1 MKEDVTERSRKNY
14 VHMEN
19 YHRTQLGNNRHVS
32 EVKFQ
37 QTEGHF
43 LSLATLVM
51 NWKQMI
57 LMLDLIRP
65 P

>member
-1 MKEDVTERSRKNY
+1 
-14 VHMEN
+14 MEN

-37 QTEGHF
+37 QTEGYF

-51 NWKQMI
+51 NWKQMNF
-57 LMLDLIRP
+57 LLDLVRTP
-65 P
+65 